1 MRKRTFIYMKNI
13 ISDKIIQD
21 IYFCPPKAQ
30 SHSHAKHL
38 PLGDIHYLCFFFTT
52 WHTFCMG
59 ALKNA

>member
-1 MRKRTFIYMKNI
+1 MRKRTYIYMKNI

-38 PLGDIHYLCFFFTT
+38 PLGDIHY
-52 WHTFCMG
+52 
-59 ALKNA
+59 